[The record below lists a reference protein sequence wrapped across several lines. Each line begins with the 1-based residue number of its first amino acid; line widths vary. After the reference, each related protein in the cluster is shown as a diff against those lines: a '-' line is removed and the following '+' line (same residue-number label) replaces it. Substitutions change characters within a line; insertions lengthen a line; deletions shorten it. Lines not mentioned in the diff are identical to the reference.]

1 MTRWA
6 VFVSGEGTNLQNF
19 IDIESQ
25 LNQQSLELV
34 VADRP
39 CRAIER
45 AEIANKK
52 TQIFLKKDWAQPQR
66 VMEVL
71 RRHKISQIFL
81 LGFMKVLS
89 KEFLDLW
96 SKPIINLHPSL
107 LPAHKGLKAI
117 QKAFE
122 AGDSEMGVSLHEV
135 TEDLDSG
142 RILLQKSFIRSNH
155 VSLADVELR
164 IHELEHEIVRDYL
177 FALESSAAV

>member
-1 MTRWA
+1 MIRWA

-19 IDIESQ
+19 IDVESQ
-25 LNQQSLELV
+25 LNQQMLELV

-39 CRAIER
+39 CRAILR
-45 AEIANKK
+45 AEKASKK
-52 TQIFLKKDWAQPQR
+52 TQIFLKGEWDHPQR
-66 VMEVL
+66 VIHVL
-71 RRHKISQIFL
+71 THHEISHIFL
-81 LGFMKVLS
+81 LGFMRVLS

-96 SKPIINLHPSL
+96 SKPIVNLHPSL

-142 RILLQKSFIRSNH
+142 RILLQKSYDRLNH
-155 VSLADVELR
+155 EALADVELR
-164 IHELEHEIVRDYL
+164 IHELEREIVRDYL
-177 FALESSAAV
+177 FVLES